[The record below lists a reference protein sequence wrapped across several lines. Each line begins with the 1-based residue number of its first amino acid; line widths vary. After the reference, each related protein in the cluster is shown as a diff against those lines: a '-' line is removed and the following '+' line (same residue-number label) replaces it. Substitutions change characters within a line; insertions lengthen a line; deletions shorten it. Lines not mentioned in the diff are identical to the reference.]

1 MCILK
6 KLFYFIDLRVF
17 GDTHPPEVGKARQT
31 CHPRLRCT
39 WASTPAPRW
48 LRHPPH
54 PPRRTAPSP
63 RPAVAGRA
71 VAGRLL
77 AAALRDSAPRRC
89 SEGCA
94 PGGNLL
100 RKANFGEPLLPGTP
114 GRRPGA
120 GCGQA
125 GVCGAGGSGTGPA
138 AWPGSA
144 AHPAEENEKHEKLR
158 LEREQEQKAAGK
170 ASVPR
175 ANSAIPPEE
184 PRSELLVPI
193 SPPAPAPPPPP
204 PLAAPISVIPIPV
217 VTSPPQQAAQTT
229 LSPPLVQRHQPLV
242 STPSVTKEASSVAPV
257 IQRPPGPLL
266 PDGKAATPPSG
277 SPKQLQHYAAPVL
290 AISQHHVVQQPI
302 QPQPHQPLQHPG
314 APPQLGA
321 LKLAPAEDTK
331 PNEQKK
337 RPGGVGTREVH
348 NKLEKNRRAHLKEC
362 FETLKRNIP
371 NVDDKKT
378 SNLSVLR
385 SALRYIQTLK
395 RKEKEYEHE
404 MERLAREKIATQQRL
419 AELKNELSQWMDI
432 LEIDRIIRQ
441 TVQPEDDQAS
451 TSTASEGEDN
461 MDEDMEDDR
470 PVNSLPKLTQRQH
483 PELLKAV
490 PSNAASHHPAVL
502 PQHLSIQ
509 QKQTPAHAQP
519 PIQTQALVQPQAIV
533 PAQTH
538 IVAASTVQSTVIA
551 HTATTHASVIQTV
564 NHVIQGPQ
572 TKHIAHIAPSTS
584 SPVQLTTAAQPIG
597 HITVHP
603 ATINHMA
610 HLGPQLPIYPQP
622 VAVSQPVVS
631 HIAHTISHQQVNGT
645 TNLGQQAVMAKPAVG
660 TQVVH
665 HPQLVGQTVL
675 NPVTMVTM
683 PSFPVSTLK
692 LA

>member
-1 MCILK
+1 MSIETL
-6 KLFYFIDLRVF
+6 L
-17 GDTHPPEVGKARQT
+17 EAARF
-31 CHPRLRCT
+31 LE
-39 WASTPAPRW
+39 W
-48 LRHPPH
+48 
-54 PPRRTAPSP
+54 
-63 RPAVAGRA
+63 
-71 VAGRLL
+71 
-77 AAALRDSAPRRC
+77 
-89 SEGCA
+89 
-94 PGGNLL
+94 
-100 RKANFGEPLLPGTP
+100 
-114 GRRPGA
+114 
-120 GCGQA
+120 QA
-125 GVCGAGGSGTGPA
+125 QQQQKTR
-138 AWPGSA
+138 
-144 AHPAEENEKHEKLR
+144 EENEKHEKLR
-158 LEREQEQKAAGK
+158 LEREQEQKK
-170 ASVPR
+170 ASVQKVNN
-175 ANSAIPPEE
+175 AFHPEE
-184 PRSELLVPI
+184 PRNEIPAVPI
-193 SPPAPAPPPPP
+193 SPPAPAPPPPLPP

-217 VTSPPQQAAQTT
+217 VTSPPQQAAQST
-229 LSPPLVQRHQPLV
+229 LSPPLIQRHQPLI
-242 STPSVTKEASSVAPV
+242 STPSISKEVSSVAPV
-257 IQRPPGPLL
+257 IQRPSGPLL
-266 PDGKAATPPSG
+266 PDVKAATPPSG
-277 SPKQLQHYAAPVL
+277 SPKQLPQYAAPVL
-290 AISQHHVVQQPI
+290 AIPQHHVVQQPI
-302 QPQPHQPLQHPG
+302 QPQPQPHQPLQQHQ
-314 APPQLGA
+314 APPQQLNA
-321 LKLAPAEDTK
+321 LKLAPAEDAK

-337 RPGGVGTREVH
+337 RPGG
-348 NKLEKNRRAHLKEC
+348 RAHLKEC

-461 MDEDMEDDR
+461 IDEDMEDDR
-470 PVNSLPKLTQRQH
+470 PMNSLPKLTQRQH

-490 PSNAASHHPAVL
+490 PPNAASHHPAVL
-502 PQHLSIQ
+502 PQHLPLH
-509 QKQTPAHAQP
+509 QKQTPPHAP
-519 PIQTQALVQPQAIV
+519 PPLQTQALVQPQAIV

-597 HITVHP
+597 HITVHQ
-603 ATINHMA
+603 ATINRMT
-610 HLGPQLPIYPQP
+610 HLGQQLPIYPQP

-645 TNLGQQAVMAKPAVG
+645 TNLGQQTVMAKPAVG

-665 HPQLVGQTVL
+665 HQQLVGQTVL

>member
-1 MCILK
+1 MSIETL
-6 KLFYFIDLRVF
+6 L
-17 GDTHPPEVGKARQT
+17 EAARF
-31 CHPRLRCT
+31 LE
-39 WASTPAPRW
+39 W
-48 LRHPPH
+48 
-54 PPRRTAPSP
+54 
-63 RPAVAGRA
+63 
-71 VAGRLL
+71 
-77 AAALRDSAPRRC
+77 
-89 SEGCA
+89 
-94 PGGNLL
+94 
-100 RKANFGEPLLPGTP
+100 
-114 GRRPGA
+114 
-120 GCGQA
+120 QA
-125 GVCGAGGSGTGPA
+125 QQQQKTR
-138 AWPGSA
+138 
-144 AHPAEENEKHEKLR
+144 EENEKHEKLR
-158 LEREQEQKAAGK
+158 LEREQEQKK
-170 ASVPR
+170 ASVQKVNN
-175 ANSAIPPEE
+175 AFHPEE
-184 PRSELLVPI
+184 PRDEIPAVPI
-193 SPPAPAPPPPP
+193 SPPAPAPPPPLPP

-229 LSPPLVQRHQPLV
+229 LSPPLIQRHQPLI
-242 STPSVTKEASSVAPV
+242 STPSISKEVSSVAPV
-257 IQRPPGPLL
+257 IQRPSGPLL
-266 PDGKAATPPSG
+266 PDVKAATPPSG
-277 SPKQLQHYAAPVL
+277 SPKQLPQYAAPVL
-290 AISQHHVVQQPI
+290 AIPQHHVVQQPI
-302 QPQPHQPLQHPG
+302 QPQPQPHQPLQQHQ
-314 APPQLGA
+314 APPQQLNA
-321 LKLAPAEDTK
+321 LKLAPAEDAK

-461 MDEDMEDDR
+461 IDEDMEDDR
-470 PVNSLPKLTQRQH
+470 PMNSLPKLTQRQH

-490 PSNAASHHPAVL
+490 PPNAASHHPAAL
-502 PQHLSIQ
+502 PQHLPLH
-509 QKQTPAHAQP
+509 QKQTPPHAP
-519 PIQTQALVQPQAIV
+519 PPLQTQALVQPQAIV
-533 PAQTH
+533 PTQTH

-597 HITVHP
+597 HITVHQ
-603 ATINHMA
+603 ATINRMT
-610 HLGPQLPIYPQP
+610 HLGQQLPIYPQP

-645 TNLGQQAVMAKPAVG
+645 TNLGQQTVMAKPAVG

-665 HPQLVGQTVL
+665 HQQLVGQTVL

>member
-1 MCILK
+1 MSIETL
-6 KLFYFIDLRVF
+6 L
-17 GDTHPPEVGKARQT
+17 EAARF
-31 CHPRLRCT
+31 LE
-39 WASTPAPRW
+39 W
-48 LRHPPH
+48 
-54 PPRRTAPSP
+54 
-63 RPAVAGRA
+63 
-71 VAGRLL
+71 
-77 AAALRDSAPRRC
+77 
-89 SEGCA
+89 
-94 PGGNLL
+94 
-100 RKANFGEPLLPGTP
+100 
-114 GRRPGA
+114 
-120 GCGQA
+120 QA
-125 GVCGAGGSGTGPA
+125 QQQQKTR
-138 AWPGSA
+138 
-144 AHPAEENEKHEKLR
+144 EENEKHEKLR
-158 LEREQEQKAAGK
+158 LEREQEQKK
-170 ASVPR
+170 ASVQKVNNAFHPEDPR
-175 ANSAIPPEE
+175 NKIPA
-184 PRSELLVPI
+184 VPI
-193 SPPAPAPPPPP
+193 SPPAPAPPPPLPP
-204 PLAAPISVIPIPV
+204 PLAAPLSVIPIPV
-217 VTSPPQQAAQTT
+217 VTSSPQQAAQTT
-229 LSPPLVQRHQPLV
+229 LSPPLIQRHQPLI
-242 STPSVTKEASSVAPV
+242 STPSISKEVSSVAPV
-257 IQRPPGPLL
+257 IQRPSGPLL
-266 PDGKAATPPSG
+266 PDVKAATPPSG
-277 SPKQLQHYAAPVL
+277 SPKQLQQYAAPVL
-290 AISQHHVVQQPI
+290 AISQHHLVQQPI
-302 QPQPHQPLQHPG
+302 QPQPQPHQPLQQHQ
-314 APPQLGA
+314 APPQQLNA
-321 LKLAPAEDTK
+321 LKLAPAEDAK

-371 NVDDKKT
+371 SVDDKKT

-461 MDEDMEDDR
+461 IDEDMEDDR

-490 PSNAASHHPAVL
+490 PPNAASHHPAVL
-502 PQHLSIQ
+502 PQHLPLH
-509 QKQTPAHAQP
+509 QKQTPPHAP
-519 PIQTQALVQPQAIV
+519 PPLQTQALVQPQAIV

-603 ATINHMA
+603 ATINHMT
-610 HLGPQLPIYPQP
+610 HLGQQLPIYPQP

-665 HPQLVGQTVL
+665 HQQLVGQTVL

>member
-1 MCILK
+1 MSIETL
-6 KLFYFIDLRVF
+6 L
-17 GDTHPPEVGKARQT
+17 EAARFLEWQAQQQQT
-31 CHPRLRCT
+31 AR
-39 WASTPAPRW
+39 
-48 LRHPPH
+48 
-54 PPRRTAPSP
+54 
-63 RPAVAGRA
+63 
-71 VAGRLL
+71 
-77 AAALRDSAPRRC
+77 
-89 SEGCA
+89 
-94 PGGNLL
+94 
-100 RKANFGEPLLPGTP
+100 
-114 GRRPGA
+114 
-120 GCGQA
+120 
-125 GVCGAGGSGTGPA
+125 
-138 AWPGSA
+138 
-144 AHPAEENEKHEKLR
+144 EENEKHEKLR
-158 LEREQEQKAAGK
+158 LEREQDQKK
-170 ASVPR
+170 ASVQR
-175 ANSAIPPEE
+175 VNNAIHVEE
-184 PRSELLVPI
+184 PRNEMLAVPI
-193 SPPAPAPPPPP
+193 SPPAPAPPPPPPP

-242 STPSVTKEASSVAPV
+242 STPGVTKEASSVAPV
-257 IQRPPGPLL
+257 IQRPSGPLL
-266 PDGKAATPPSG
+266 PDVKAATPPSG

-302 QPQPHQPLQHPG
+302 QPHPQSHQPLQQHPG
-314 APPQLGA
+314 PPPQLSA
-321 LKLAPAEDTK
+321 LKLAPAEDAK

-461 MDEDMEDDR
+461 IDEDMEDDR

-490 PSNAASHHPAVL
+490 PSNATSHHPAVL

-519 PIQTQALVQPQAIV
+519 PIQPQALVQPQAIV

-610 HLGPQLPIYPQP
+610 HLGQQLPIYPQP

-645 TNLGQQAVMAKPAVG
+645 TSLGQQAVMAKPAVG